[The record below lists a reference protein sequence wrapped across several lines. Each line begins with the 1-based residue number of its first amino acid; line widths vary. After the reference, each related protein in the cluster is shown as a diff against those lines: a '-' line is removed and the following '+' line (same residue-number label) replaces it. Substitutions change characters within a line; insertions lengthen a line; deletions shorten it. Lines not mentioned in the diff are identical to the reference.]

1 MELHRAEYFGYSSH
15 LNSHASSQIN
25 IQKDSQVRN
34 RAVFASNADVPLA
47 FHLHLIVNEVANRGN
62 MPFGGSLDDESGGRG
77 ALITCK

>member
-1 MELHRAEYFGYSSH
+1 M
-15 LNSHASSQIN
+15 
-25 IQKDSQVRN
+25 RN